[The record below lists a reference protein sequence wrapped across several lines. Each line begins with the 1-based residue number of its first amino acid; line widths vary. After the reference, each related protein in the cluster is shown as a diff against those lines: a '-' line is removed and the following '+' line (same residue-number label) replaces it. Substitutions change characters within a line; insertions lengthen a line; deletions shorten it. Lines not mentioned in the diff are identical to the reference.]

1 MTLQHEPQDRIE
13 KVFIMFYTMLTYD
26 LSEYVYII
34 YAKVVDQIIYDI
46 IGEKDLIKGKYNLT
60 NKFWMFVLFLNIL
73 VYAVFLAILSDR
85 RF

>member
-1 MTLQHEPQDRIE
+1 M
-13 KVFIMFYTMLTYD
+13 
-26 LSEYVYII
+26 